1 MIDAKRFSSIVVST
15 MIVIVPHINWGVE
28 WSMFSCYTHPKN
40 NAHTPEKSNTSTC
53 AEIKNIQMCDKQTM
67 IKCRVEQYSLRIA
80 RYIDIIRKSCEYLSM
95 SNCTYI
101 FRYNSSNSMF
111 PIWCK
116 TKSRCS
122 RYVNITLSWFIPY

>member
-80 RYIDIIRKSCEYLSM
+80 KYIDLIENHENTGPLAIAIIGYD
-95 SNCTYI
+95 
-101 FRYNSSNSMF
+101 SSYSMF
-111 PIWCK
+111 PM
-116 TKSRCS
+116 
-122 RYVNITLSWFIPY
+122 